1 MARIAVLGATGYLG
15 GHAVKRLQADGH
27 EVRAV
32 VRVPERASLPD
43 GVEVIRGDVTEPA
56 TLGVALGG
64 IDGVLLALNGGSDP
78 IRAAQVEEQGVAN
91 VAAAAE
97 TAGIGRVVLLSG
109 MFAQPAYAAYPW
121 EQSKA
126 RGEQLLMASQ
136 VPSTVFR
143 VGFINETLTKF
154 VRRGRTLL
162 IGRQP
167 HSIHPIAADD
177 IVAAASRAFGMP
189 ETANRVYDVAGE
201 QAMTLREATAAYA
214 SAITGA
220 TIAPSAVLVIPL
232 GFMRAVNRLFLKSA
246 MTRPLGILASMGR
259 YGEVTDTTEW
269 FRDFGT
275 PPTPFSQW
283 IEQQR
288 TNITE
293 RPS

>member
-220 TIAPSAVLVIPL
+220 TIAPNAVLVIPL
-232 GFMRAVNRLFLKSA
+232 GFMRAVNRLFLKGA

-259 YGEVTDTTEW
+259 YGDVTDTTEW

>member
-259 YGEVTDTTEW
+259 YGDVTDTTEW